1 MGCPEK
7 LRGIYGEDVVK
18 ITGFLFL
25 HRKKYGKMSVSH
37 IIERSDQNVGLHILQ
52 NRAERAAVGNRI

>member
-37 IIERSDQNVGLHILQ
+37 IIESLLIKSQVFFEDNFKNLI
-52 NRAERAAVGNRI
+52 